1 MIRFLLAAVA
11 IAPLPVREDPK
22 PQAEK
27 SAPVYDEKADAK
39 VDIAAAVAR
48 AKRENRRVLV
58 QWGANWCGWCRRL
71 HELCRGDKDLAK
83 ELLYEYEIVRV
94 DVGQWDKNMELAASY
109 GAGLKESG
117 IPYLT
122 LLDAEGKVLANQE
135 TSAFESPDKTK
146 PGHDPKKVL
155 EFLKG
160 HQASY
165 LKAQDLYDGALAR
178 AKTENRRV
186 FLHFGAPWC
195 GWCRK
200 LESWMD
206 SAEVAP
212 LLSKEFIDLKID
224 TDRTV
229 GGSEM
234 LTAMIAKVSSTRTGA
249 KVGGGIPWFVFLD
262 PAGTV
267 LADSDNAEGNIGF
280 PSQPAEIDHFVAMLQ
295 KSTKLSADEIARL
308 QRTLEAEREKR
319 EKAEKKST
327 SG

>member
-1 MIRFLLAAVA
+1 MIRFLLAALA
-11 IAPLPVREDPK
+11 IAPLATREDPK

-27 SAPVYDEKADAK
+27 GAPVYDEKADAK
-39 VDIAAAVAR
+39 AEIAAAIAR

-71 HELCRGDKDLAK
+71 HELFRGDKDLAK

-94 DVGQWDKNMELAASY
+94 DVGRWDKNLDLAAGY
-109 GAGLKESG
+109 GASLKESG

-122 LLDAEGKVLANQE
+122 LLDGEGKVLANQD
-135 TSAFESPDKTK
+135 TGSFESKDEAK
-146 PGHDPKKVL
+146 PGHDAKKVL

-160 HQASY
+160 HQAPY
-165 LKAQDLYDGALAR
+165 LKAQDLYDAALAR
-178 AKTENRRV
+178 AKAENRRV

-195 GWCRK
+195 GWCHR
-200 LESWMD
+200 LESWMA

-212 LLSKEFIDLKID
+212 VLSKEFIDLKID
-224 TDRTV
+224 QDRTI

-234 LTAMIAKVSSTRTGA
+234 LTAMIAKVSAARPGA

-262 PAGTV
+262 AKGNI

-295 KSTKLSADEIARL
+295 KSSASLSAGEIDQLR
-308 QRTLEAEREKR
+308 RSLEADREKR
-319 EKAEKKST
+319 ERAEKKVE
-327 SG
+327 